1 VKVNIISIGNS
12 KGIRIPK
19 ILLEQI
25 HLNKEA
31 DLVVEG
37 SKLVIRPIK
46 KAREGW
52 NKAFKSM
59 HNRKEDSLF
68 IEDTLDLEMK
78 NWSGSDAI

>member
-1 VKVNIISIGNS
+1 VKVNIVSIGNS

-19 ILLEQI
+19 ALLEQV

-37 SKLVIRPIK
+37 TKLVIRPIK

-52 NKAFKSM
+52 IQAFKSM
-59 HNRKEDSLF
+59 HAKKDDALLIDDS
-68 IEDTLDLEMK
+68 IEPEMK
-78 NWSGSDAI
+78 NWEW

>member
-19 ILLEQI
+19 ILLEQV

-37 SKLVIRPIK
+37 AKLVIRPVK

-52 NKAFKSM
+52 AKAFKSM
-59 HNRKEDSLF
+59 HAKKEDTLLIEDSL
-68 IEDTLDLEMK
+68 DLEVK
-78 NWSGSDAI
+78 NWEW